1 MSNKFVEN
9 SIKKQDQSYQ
19 IGFAKKQ
26 FQFSCEMCS
35 SRGLTNGQ
43 FTCVNC
49 PVKEA
54 HIRALTEIEL
64 GKRVKPEKTK
74 FTRYGASKFH
84 NDKFNRITI
93 VVHFN

>member
-1 MSNKFVEN
+1 MNKFVEN

-19 IGFAKKQ
+19 IGFAKKN
-26 FQFSCEMCS
+26 FSYSCEMCS

-49 PVKEA
+49 PIKEA
-54 HIRALTEIEL
+54 HIRALTEIQL
-64 GKRVKPEKTK
+64 GKRTKPEKAK
-74 FTRYGASKFH
+74 FTQYGASKFH
-84 NDKFNRITI
+84 NEKLNRITI

>member
-1 MSNKFVEN
+1 MNKFVEN

-19 IGFAKKQ
+19 IGFAKKN
-26 FQFSCEMCS
+26 FSYSCEMCS

-49 PVKEA
+49 PIKEA
-54 HIRALTEIEL
+54 HIRALTEIQL
-64 GKRVKPEKTK
+64 GKRTKPEKAK
-74 FTRYGASKFH
+74 FTQYGASKFH
-84 NDKFNRITI
+84 NEKLTRITI